1 MASEMEFEG
10 GSVEKAAEAAS
21 KKLKIPREELKYT
34 VVSYGSTGLFG
45 LVRSKKAKIRILSP
59 VAETDSDIQETTRS
73 RDEAKDKAP
82 PRQKADKRN
91 RRSSAAA
98 AAAEGEAGAFT
109 EEPKT
114 LGMSVLRRITG
125 LFSEDTH
132 ISVEETE
139 DSLLYRIQSSDAA
152 VMIGKRGM
160 TLEAI
165 QYITEKIVNKHNS
178 QRVRIQVDIEG
189 YLEKRKS
196 SLLALASRMA
206 DKVERT
212 GKPVTIGQMSAYERR
227 IIHIALK
234 EDGRVRTQ
242 SRGDGY
248 LRKLLIVPGR
258 NAPGKNNA

>member
-1 MASEMEFEG
+1 MEFQG

-21 KKLKIPREELKYT
+21 KKLKIPREELKYA
-34 VVSYGSTGLFG
+34 VISYGSTGLFG
-45 LVRSKKAKIRILSP
+45 LVRSKKAKIRILPP
-59 VAETDSDIQETTRS
+59 VAETGPDGGETSRS
-73 RDEAKDKAP
+73 KKGAGDTAVS
-82 PRQKADKRN
+82 RQKDDRKN
-91 RRSSAAA
+91 RRSSAVPMATGA
-98 AAAEGEAGAFT
+98 RGSEALA
-109 EEPKT
+109 EEPKA
-114 LGMSVLRRITG
+114 LGMSVLKRITE
-125 LFSEDTH
+125 LFSEDTK
-132 ISVEETE
+132 ISVEEAE
-139 DSLLYRIQSSDAA
+139 ESLLYKIESSDAA

-178 QRVRIQVDIEG
+178 KRVRIQVDIEG

-196 SLLALASRMA
+196 SLLALATRMA

-234 EDGRVRTQ
+234 EDARVRTQ

-258 NAPGKNNA
+258 NAPRRDDS